1 MKTLIASLQ
10 LQPHP
15 EGGWYREIFRSPT
28 SLDTPRGKRAA
39 LTTIYYLLG
48 EGQISRW
55 HVVESDEI
63 WHFYAGFT
71 LELFAYDPQTRK
83 LTTYRLGDFESGG
96 QSVAIIPAGVWQ
108 AARVVSGHALMGCT
122 VAPGFDF
129 GDFQFVADVP
139 DYVECFKREL
149 EAYSVLL

>member
-1 MKTLIASLQ
+1 MKTLIDTLQ

-28 SLDTPRGKRAA
+28 VLDTARGKRAA
-39 LTTIYYLLG
+39 LTTIFYLLG

-63 WHFYAGFT
+63 WHFYAGMT

-83 LTTYRLGDFESGG
+83 LTTYLLGHHESGG

-122 VAPGFDF
+122 VAPGFEFNDF
-129 GDFQFVADVP
+129 RFVADLP
-139 DYVECFKREL
+139 DHAGYFTGEFEVF
-149 EAYSVLL
+149 AALL

>member
-1 MKTLIASLQ
+1 MKALIASLQ

-28 SLDTPRGKRAA
+28 LLDTPRGKRAA
-39 LTTIYYLLG
+39 LTTIFYLLG
-48 EGQISRW
+48 AGQISRW

-63 WHFYAGFT
+63 WHFYAGSL

-83 LTTYRLGDFESGG
+83 LTTYRLGNLESGG

-108 AARVVSGHALMGCT
+108 AARAVSGHALMGCT

-129 GDFQFVADVP
+129 GDFRFVADVP

-149 EAYSVLL
+149 EAYAALL

>member
-28 SLDTPRGKRAA
+28 SLDTSRGKRAA

-63 WHFYAGFT
+63 WHFYAGT
-71 LELFAYDPQTRK
+71 MLELFAYDPQTRK
-83 LTTYRLGDFESGG
+83 LTTYRLGDLQSGE

-122 VAPGFDF
+122 VAPGFEFNDF
-129 GDFQFVADVP
+129 RFVADLP
-139 DYVECFKREL
+139 DHAAHFTGEVEPY
-149 EAYSVLL
+149 AALL